1 MKIRLSFIFVLTFL
15 ALVIF
20 ILFKSLFEEK
30 NYVPET
36 KNIKFENISVKE
48 FYSEDSV
55 EIKNLFDNNKFILIN
70 IWASWCVPCRQ
81 EHEYLIKLSEEKNLK
96 LIGINYKD
104 KKNNAQKFL
113 NDLGNPYD
121 VVLKDIDGTDSIFL
135 GAYGV
140 PETFIINNQ
149 LKVLKRYIGPINQE
163 NVFEIKNLL
172 KL

>member
-1 MKIRLSFIFVLTFL
+1 MKIRLSFIIVLTLL

-30 NYVPET
+30 IYVPET
-36 KNIKFENISVKE
+36 INNKIENISVKE
-48 FYSEDSV
+48 FYSEDSL

-81 EHEYLIKLSEEKNLK
+81 EHEYLIKLSEENSLK

-113 NDLGNPYD
+113 NELGNPYD
-121 VVLKDIDGTDSIFL
+121 VVLKDMDGTDSIFL

-149 LKVLKRYIGPINQE
+149 LEVLKRYIGPINQE
-163 NVFEIKNLL
+163 NVIEIKNLL

>member
-15 ALVIF
+15 ALVIL
-20 ILFKSLFEEK
+20 ILFKGLFEEK
-30 NYVPET
+30 IYVPERIND
-36 KNIKFENISVKE
+36 KIENISVKE

-70 IWASWCVPCRQ
+70 IWASWCAPCRQ
-81 EHEYLIKLSEEKNLK
+81 EHEYLVKLSETNNLK

-113 NDLGNPYD
+113 DMLGNPYD
-121 VVLKDIDGTDSIFL
+121 LVLKDTDGTDSIFL

-163 NVFEIKNLL
+163 NIIEIKNLL

>member
-15 ALVIF
+15 ALVIL
-20 ILFKSLFEEK
+20 ILFKGLFEEK
-30 NYVPET
+30 IYVPERIND
-36 KNIKFENISVKE
+36 KIENISVKE

-81 EHEYLIKLSEEKNLK
+81 EHEYLIKLSEENSLK

-113 NDLGNPYD
+113 NELGNPYD
-121 VVLKDIDGTDSIFL
+121 VVLKDMDGTDSIFL

-163 NVFEIKNLL
+163 NVIEIKNLL